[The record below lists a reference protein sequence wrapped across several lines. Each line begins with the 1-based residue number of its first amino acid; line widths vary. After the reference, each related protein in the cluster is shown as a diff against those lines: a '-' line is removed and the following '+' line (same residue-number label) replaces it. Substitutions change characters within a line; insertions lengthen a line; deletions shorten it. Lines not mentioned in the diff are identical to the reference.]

1 MSTPGADTCA
11 DADPSVDLNPNIDL
25 VADPDPDVGLLM
37 EGRWSRW
44 GRWGKGSSDT
54 GWSFP
59 PGFRTTL
66 VRLEDM
72 GIPSLL

>member
-1 MSTPGADTCA
+1 M
-11 DADPSVDLNPNIDL
+11 VDVPDHRI
-25 VADPDPDVGLLM
+25 DPDAEPDPVIDLLM
-37 EGRWSRW
+37 EGRGLRW

-72 GIPSLL
+72 GMPCLL